1 MNDWHYCESC
11 DSEFKV
17 VSDTVDQ
24 EEVIAFCPYCGTEME
39 EQEDEDEEDLDYW
52 GIED

>member
-17 VSDTVDQ
+17 ITDALEKV
-24 EEVIAFCPYCGTEME
+24 EFCPLCGE
-39 EQEDEDEEDLDYW
+39 EITAEEEEDEDWDE
-52 GIED
+52 

>member
-17 VSDTVDQ
+17 VSVSDNLDK
-24 EEVIAFCPYCGTEME
+24 ILFCPFCAE
-39 EQEDEDEEDLDYW
+39 EIEPEDDIDNYWDEDE
-52 GIED
+52 